1 MNAALFAMPAE
12 VPEWKHC
19 APYFLAAVALHLLA
33 LVWPRQTTV
42 GELGLPPVN
51 QIMVHLVDQP
61 AAPPAVQSPPAPSEP
76 SAVPAPPQR
85 DRLPRT
91 VRPILAMPAK
101 SAPAPAAFV
110 VPAAPA
116 APPELAPAAS
126 ERNGPVAPPV
136 STPAQF
142 NAAYLQN
149 PAPVFPP
156 LSRRQGEQGKV
167 LLRVKVSAEGHPVAV
182 DLEKSSNFVRLDEA
196 ARLAVSRWRFV
207 PARRGEQ
214 AVEGSVIVPIV
225 FRLED

>member
-1 MNAALFAMPAE
+1 MNAALLAMPAE

-19 APYFLAAVALHLLA
+19 APYILAAVALHLLA
-33 LVWPRQTTV
+33 LAWPRHTAV

-61 AAPPAVQSPPAPSEP
+61 AAPLAVQSPPAPQEAP
-76 SAVPAPPQR
+76 VVPPPPQR
-85 DRLPRT
+85 QRPPRV

-101 SAPAPAAFV
+101 SASAPAEFVVPATPVAPPEPAPAA
-110 VPAAPA
+110 A
-116 APPELAPAAS
+116 
-126 ERNGPVAPPV
+126 ERNGPVAPPA

-167 LLRVKVSAEGHPVAV
+167 LLRVKVSAEGLPVAV
-182 DLEKSSNFVRLDEA
+182 DLEKSSNFARLDEA